1 MGGVDFLGR
10 GWRAELAEVASI
22 ASRSLL
28 VAAPFIKLGEA
39 QWLCDQ
45 VRNGVEITTL
55 AKIDSQAVGMS
66 ALDIAALRCL
76 RQSSP
81 AAELIALP
89 NLHAKVFVADD
100 KAAIVTSGNLTRSG
114 IDRNIE
120 YGVLFREP
128 CLAGKVRSD
137 MLRFAAMGSRVGPD
151 ALAEMEPLETE
162 LRRAW
167 EEATAD
173 ASSSARA
180 RFNDALQRAK
190 PAFASAQVGDRSA
203 HAVFG
208 DAILFVL
215 ADGPLATKEIQ
226 SQVQELLPDLC
237 DDTEYFSI
245 KGEQYGRAWKRRLR
259 HAQLHLKRRGELA
272 YDASTRMWAIRS

>member
-1 MGGVDFLGR
+1 M
-10 GWRAELAEVASI
+10 
-22 ASRSLL
+22 
-28 VAAPFIKLGEA
+28 AAPFIKLGEA

-45 VRNGVEITTL
+45 VRTGVEITTL

-89 NLHAKVFVADD
+89 NLHAKVFVADEQ
-100 KAAIVTSGNLTRSG
+100 AAIVTSGNLTRSG

-151 ALAEMEPLETE
+151 ALAEMEPLEAE

-167 EEATAD
+167 DEATGRCVVVRQG
-173 ASSSARA
+173 S
-180 RFNDALQRAK
+180 LQRRVAARQARVRLRPGGRPQRPRRVRRRDPVRPCGRPSCDQGNPVASPGA
-190 PAFASAQVGDRSA
+190 PARPVRRHRVLLDQGRAVRQGVEAPPASRPTALEAAGKAYLRRLEAQVG
-203 HAVFG
+203 VQ
-208 DAILFVL
+208 FVMC
-215 ADGPLATKEIQ
+215 
-226 SQVQELLPDLC
+226 VWR
-237 DDTEYFSI
+237 
-245 KGEQYGRAWKRRLR
+245 GRA
-259 HAQLHLKRRGELA
+259 
-272 YDASTRMWAIRS
+272 AISCDLPCLL